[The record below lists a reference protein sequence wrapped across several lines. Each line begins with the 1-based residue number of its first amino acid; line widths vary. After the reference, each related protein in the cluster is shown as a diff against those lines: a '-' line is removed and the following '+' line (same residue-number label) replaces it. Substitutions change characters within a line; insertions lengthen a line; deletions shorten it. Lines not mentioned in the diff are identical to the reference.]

1 MNDLV
6 AHGPHAGACGLL
18 ASKSGCRFVGGP
30 AGLSLGWLSLCAGEF
45 SIAMRWNVICMQDVF
60 VVYRNFL
67 TEKHAFL
74 YVYRFK
80 SANIHV
86 YT

>member
-1 MNDLV
+1 MTWWPMGRALEHVV
-6 AHGPHAGACGLL
+6 AFL
-18 ASKSGCRFVGGP
+18 ASKSGRRFVGGC

-60 VVYRNFL
+60 VAYRNFL

-74 YVYRFK
+74 
-80 SANIHV
+80 
-86 YT
+86 